1 MNNLNLKKIY
11 FILTRYVSFLLIL
24 FAVYVGSYSIISL
37 AIFKQYI
44 FPINYIGV
52 LFITACLVAAIL
64 SLVLYFDIFNFI
76 VQAVLIYVI
85 VTISIYFVGF
95 YTNCF
100 TTDTN
105 FWLFSLIIN
114 LIGLSLLFGVII
126 IKRTLEN
133 KDLNKKLQQYQD
145 RDK

>member
-1 MNNLNLKKIY
+1 MNKALIRKIY
-11 FILTRYVSFLLIL
+11 FISVRFVSFMLCL
-24 FAVYVGSYSIISL
+24 FAVYVGCYSVISL
-37 AIFKQYI
+37 CIFKQYI
-44 FPINYIGV
+44 FPINYINF
-52 LFITACLVAAIL
+52 LFATACIVGAIL
-64 SLVLYFDIFNFI
+64 TALMYFNKINFI

-85 VTISIYFVGF
+85 VAVSIYFIGF

-100 TTDTN
+100 TQNRD

-114 LIGLSLLFGVII
+114 LAGLSLLFGVII

-133 KDLNKKLQQYQD
+133 RDLNKKLQNYQD

>member
-1 MNNLNLKKIY
+1 MNKKLVKRCY
-11 FILTRYVSFLLIL
+11 LILVRFVSFLLSL
-24 FAVYVGSYSIISL
+24 FAVYVGCYAVISL
-37 AIFKQYI
+37 GVFKQYI
-44 FPINYIGV
+44 FPINYLSV
-52 LFITACLVAAIL
+52 LFFTACIVAAIL
-64 SLVLYFDIFNFI
+64 TVVLYFNKINFI
-76 VQAVLIYVI
+76 VQAVLIYII

-100 TTDTN
+100 TTDKN

-133 KDLNKKLQQYQD
+133 RDLNKKLQKYQE

>member
-1 MNNLNLKKIY
+1 MNKQNLKTIS
-11 FILTRYVSFLLIL
+11 FILIRYISFLLTL
-24 FAVYVGSYSIISL
+24 FAVYVGSYAFISL
-37 AIFKQYI
+37 CVFKQYI
-44 FPINYIGV
+44 FPINYIAI
-52 LFITACLVAAIL
+52 LFLTASLVAAIL
-64 SLVLYFDIFNFI
+64 SIVLYFDKFNFI

-100 TTDTN
+100 TTDSN

-114 LIGLSLLFGVII
+114 LIGLTLLFGVII
-126 IKRTLEN
+126 IKRTIEN
-133 KDLNKKLQQYQD
+133 KDLNKKLQQYQE

>member
-1 MNNLNLKKIY
+1 MSKINLKKIY
-11 FILTRYVSFLLIL
+11 FMFTRYVSFLLVL
-24 FAVYVGSYSIISL
+24 FAVYVGSYSFISL
-37 AIFKQYI
+37 SIFKQYI
-44 FPINYIGV
+44 FPINYIGI
-52 LFITACLVAAIL
+52 LFLTASIVAFIL
-64 SLVLYFDIFNFI
+64 LIVLYFDKLNFI
-76 VQAVLIYVI
+76 LQAVIIYVI

-100 TTDTN
+100 TTDKN

-114 LIGLSLLFGVII
+114 LIGLTLLFGVII

-133 KDLNKKLQQYQD
+133 RDLNKKLQQYQE

>member
-1 MNNLNLKKIY
+1 MNKINLKKIY
-11 FILTRYVSFLLIL
+11 FILVRFISFLLCL
-24 FAVYVGSYSIISL
+24 FAVYVGCYAVISL
-37 AIFKQYI
+37 SIFKQYI
-44 FPINYIGV
+44 FPINYIGI
-52 LFITACLVAAIL
+52 LFLTACIVAAIL
-64 SLVLYFDIFNFI
+64 TLVLHFDKLNFI

-100 TTDTN
+100 TTDGN

-114 LIGLSLLFGVII
+114 LAGLTLLFGVII

-133 KDLNKKLQQYQD
+133 RDLNKKLQQYQD

>member
-1 MNNLNLKKIY
+1 MDKKTLRTCYLI
-11 FILTRYVSFLLIL
+11 FIRFVSFVLSL
-24 FAVYVGSYSIISL
+24 FAVYVGCYAVISL
-37 AIFKQYI
+37 SIFKQYI
-44 FPINYIGV
+44 FPINYVGI
-52 LFITACLVAAIL
+52 LFFTACIVAAIL
-64 SLVLYFDIFNFI
+64 TAVLYFDKLNFI

-100 TTDTN
+100 TTDKD

-114 LIGLSLLFGVII
+114 LAGLTLLFSVII

-133 KDLNKKLQQYQD
+133 RNLNRKLQEYQE

>member
-1 MNNLNLKKIY
+1 MNKNKLRKCYYVLIR
-11 FILTRYVSFLLIL
+11 FISFLLSL
-24 FAVYVGSYSIISL
+24 FAVYVGCYAIISL
-37 AIFKQYI
+37 SIFKQYI
-44 FPINYIGV
+44 FPINYLTV
-52 LFITACLVAAIL
+52 LFFTACIVAAIL
-64 SLVLYFDIFNFI
+64 TAVMYFDKLNFI

-100 TTDTN
+100 TTDKS

-114 LIGLSLLFGVII
+114 LAGLTLLFSVII

-133 KDLNKKLQQYQD
+133 RDLNKKLQEYQE

>member
-1 MNNLNLKKIY
+1 MNNINLKKIY
-11 FILTRYVSFLLIL
+11 FIFTRYVSFLLIL
-24 FAVYVGSYSIISL
+24 FAVYVGSYAFISL
-37 AIFKQYI
+37 NIFKQYI
-44 FPINYIGV
+44 FPINYISI
-52 LFITACLVAAIL
+52 LFITACIVAAIL
-64 SLVLYFDIFNFI
+64 SVVLYFDKLNFI

-114 LIGLSLLFGVII
+114 LIGLTLLFGVII
-126 IKRTLEN
+126 VKRTIEN
-133 KDLNKKLQQYQD
+133 KDLNKKLQQFQE